1 MWGIEKMIYEETV
14 LRLSKIEK
22 MKTADIDAIAKQ
34 YLKDSVDVSKLYS
47 HIVESGALHRIYFVV
62 SLKRIKKYE
71 EQLTF
76 IEERFSNLH
85 DWWHVDMLLQLLV
98 KAPSFEYVYNKAKIY
113 VKSDLPFV
121 RRWGYVIF
129 LSGFQK
135 DPQRTKDILFLFHD
149 DHEYY
154 VQMAEAWLLADLAI
168 YNLQVILDFIAAKPL
183 RYDII
188 GKAIQKISDSFRIS
202 EEVKIQAKKLRSLY
216 K

>member
-1 MWGIEKMIYEETV
+1 MIYEETI
-14 LRLSKIEK
+14 LRLSTIKK
-22 MKTADIDAIAKQ
+22 MRTADIDAIAKQ
-34 YLKDSVDVSKLYS
+34 YLKDNIDVSELYS
-47 HIVESGALHRIYFVV
+47 HIAESGALHRIYFVV

-71 EQLTF
+71 EQLAF
-76 IEERFSNLH
+76 IEKHFSCLC

-113 VKSDLPFV
+113 TKSNLLFV

-135 DPQRTKDILFLFHD
+135 DPQRTKEILSLFRD
-149 DHEYY
+149 DPEYY

-168 YNLQVILDFIAAKPL
+168 YNSQAILDFIASKAL
-183 RYDII
+183 RYNII
-188 GKAIQKISDSFRIS
+188 GKAIQKMCDSFRIC
-202 EEVKIQAKKLRSLY
+202 EDVKKHAKSLRTLY

>member
-1 MWGIEKMIYEETV
+1 MVYEETI
-14 LRLSKIEK
+14 LRLSTIKK
-22 MKTADIDAIAKQ
+22 MRTADIDAIAKQ
-34 YLKDSVDVSKLYS
+34 YLKDNIDVSELYS
-47 HIVESGALHRIYFVV
+47 HIAESGALHRIYFVV

-71 EQLTF
+71 EQLAF
-76 IEERFSNLH
+76 IEKHFSCLR
-85 DWWHVDMLLQLLV
+85 DWWHVDMFLQLLV

-113 VKSDLPFV
+113 TKSNLLFV

-135 DPQRTKDILFLFHD
+135 DPQRTKEILSLLHD

-168 YNLQVILDFIAAKPL
+168 YNSQAILDFIASKAL
-183 RYDII
+183 RYNII
-188 GKAIQKISDSFRIS
+188 GKAIQKMCDSFRIS
-202 EEVKIQAKKLRSLY
+202 EEVKKQAKSLRKLY

>member
-1 MWGIEKMIYEETV
+1 MIYEETI
-14 LRLSKIEK
+14 LRLSTIKK
-22 MKTADIDAIAKQ
+22 MRTADIDAIAKQ
-34 YLKDSVDVSKLYS
+34 YLKDNIDVSELYS
-47 HIVESGALHRIYFVV
+47 HIAESGALHRIYFVV

-71 EQLTF
+71 EQLAF
-76 IEERFSNLH
+76 IEKHFSCLR

-113 VKSDLPFV
+113 TKSNLLFV

-135 DPQRTKDILFLFHD
+135 DPQITKEILSLLHD

-154 VQMAEAWLLADLAI
+154 VQMAEAWLIADLAI
-168 YNLQVILDFIAAKPL
+168 YNSRAILDFIASKAL
-183 RYDII
+183 CYNII
-188 GKAIQKISDSFRIS
+188 GKAIQKIIDSFRIC
-202 EEVKIQAKKLRSLY
+202 EEVKKHAKSLRTLY